1 MSASSASGPPAA
13 FLSPQ
18 LAPCLPP
25 AALSGSM
32 FGTPMS
38 LPLAASVALAPPV
51 PLSSTEA
58 GPDITLAAGLGA
70 LPPPP
75 PLPVHAPAATMP
87 PAPLAAVPA
96 ASVAAPPPVAPVA
109 PLPPP
114 PTLTVTLPPPPP
126 PHVATGS
133 AGLTLAAT
141 QPTAPSAP
149 GSLPDVWHQ
158 NVVVDNGDLKL
169 VGQLTKTVG
178 MFDLRMS
185 DNVPRTKVSAWLNRW
200 ESALELHFG
209 PLGEVSCERLL
220 RVVLQI
226 VDDRTKT
233 FVQTTLSAG
242 ATWMILSLP

>member
-1 MSASSASGPPAA
+1 
-13 FLSPQ
+13 
-18 LAPCLPP
+18 
-25 AALSGSM
+25 M

-51 PLSSTEA
+51 PLSGTDAGGSTEV
-58 GPDITLAAGLGA
+58 GPDATLAAGMTA

-75 PLPVHAPAATMP
+75 PLPVRAPAATLP

-96 ASVAAPPPVAPVA
+96 APVAPPPVAPVA

-114 PTLTVTLPPPPP
+114 TVTLPPPPP
-126 PHVATGS
+126 PRVATGS
-133 AGLTLAAT
+133 AGLTSAAT

-149 GSLPDVWHQ
+149 GSLPDIGRR

-178 MFDLRMS
+178 MFDSRMS
-185 DNVPRTKVSAWLNRW
+185 DNVPRTKVSAWLNCL

-209 PLGEVSCERLL
+209 PLGDVLCELL
-220 RVVLQI
+220 LQAVLEI

-233 FVQTTLSAG
+233 FVRTTLSAG
-242 ATWMILSLP
+242 ATWNDFMLALSKRFGMTDRQVKLRLWECC

>member
-13 FLSPQ
+13 FSFPP

-51 PLSSTEA
+51 PLSGTGAGGSTEA
-58 GPDITLAAGLGA
+58 GPNVMLAAGMGA

-96 ASVAAPPPVAPVA
+96 ASVAAPPPVVPVA
-109 PLPPP
+109 PPPP
-114 PTLTVTLPPPPP
+114 PPMPTVTLPPPPP
-126 PHVATGS
+126 PRAATGS
-133 AGLTLAAT
+133 AGLTSAAT

-149 GSLPDVWHQ
+149 GSLPDIGRR

-178 MFDLRMS
+178 MFDSRMA
-185 DNVPRTKVSAWLNRW
+185 DNVPRTKVSAWLNRL

-209 PLGEVSCERLL
+209 PLGDVSCERLL
-220 RVVLQI
+220 
-226 VDDRTKT
+226 
-233 FVQTTLSAG
+233 
-242 ATWMILSLP
+242 